1 MDTILCLDIG
11 SGTQDAFY
19 YRQGMAVENC
29 PKFILPSPAVMV
41 SEVVERH
48 TKRGN
53 NIFLYGGNMGGGFSR
68 ALRSHLQAGF
78 RAAATPEAALA
89 VSDNQEKVAEMGVE
103 ICEKCPSG
111 YVPVYLADFD
121 PGYWKAF
128 LAAAGLNYPDIILA
142 CAQDHGYHPGESNR
156 RGRFKLWE
164 RFLTESGGDMSGLV
178 FSSPPPEMTRL
189 KTLTDSIGGGM
200 VSDTGTAAVLGA
212 FFDPVKEEL
221 AREEGAC
228 VINVGN
234 SHIIAFL
241 VFGDRV
247 WGIYEHHTG
256 LLPGEKLQKHL
267 QLFRAGGLKNE
278 DILADNGHGCFTLD
292 LPREANG
299 FPHTFVLGPRRS
311 LLHGPDIDYPCPGG
325 DMMLAGCFGLLKGYL
340 QSRDTDN
347 G

>member
-1 MDTILCLDIG
+1 MDTVLCLDIG
-11 SGTQDAFY
+11 SGTQDVLY
-19 YRQGMAVENC
+19 YKRGMVVENC

-41 SEVVERH
+41 AEEIERH

-53 NIFLYGGNMGGGFSR
+53 NVFLHGKNMGGGFSR
-68 ALRSHLQAGF
+68 ALRGHLQAGF

-89 VSDNQEKVAEMGVE
+89 VSDDPDRVTDMGVE

-111 YVPVYLADFD
+111 YVPIYLADFD

-128 LAAAGLNYPDIILA
+128 LAAAGLGYPDMILA
-142 CAQDHGYHPGESNR
+142 CVQDHGYHPGESNR

-164 RFLTESGGDMSGLV
+164 RFLTESGGDMSGLI

-189 KTLTDSIGGGM
+189 QTLTDSIGGGM
-200 VSDTGTAAVLGA
+200 VSDTGPAAVLGA
-212 FFDPVKEEL
+212 FFDPDKEEL

-234 SHIIAFL
+234 SHVIAFL
-241 VFGDRV
+241 VYGHRV

-256 LLPGEKLQKHL
+256 LVDKDKLREHL
-267 QLFRAGGLKNE
+267 ENFRSGRLKNE
-278 DILADNGHGCFTLD
+278 DILADRGHGCFTRD
-292 LPREANG
+292 LPPEANG

-311 LLHGPDIDYPCPGG
+311 LLYGSDIEYPCPGG
-325 DMMLAGCFGLLKGYL
+325 DMMLAGCFGLLKGYF
-340 QSRDTDN
+340 QFRDKNN